1 MNKEQIIATWITEQF
16 GFDQQ
21 KIVAFLLEH
30 ASESVSKLPEFQE
43 WLAEQKAKLA
53 AQKTPEALE
62 AQKKQA
68 EAELKKQ
75 AKLVDELL
83 A

>member
-1 MNKEQIIATWITEQF
+1 MNKQQIIATWITEKF
-16 GFDQQ
+16 GTNQAEIGNF
-21 KIVAFLLEH
+21 FLQH
-30 ASESVSKLPEFQE
+30 ATESIAALPEFQE
-43 WLAEQKAKLA
+43 WLTTQKAQIA

-68 EAELKKQ
+68 EDALKEQ